1 MAEMKMQQKQ
11 KVNNKGMSLVEI
23 LVAIAILTVVS
34 MGLLQAFVSAV
45 NYNKQAKDKQRSIN
59 LAQTIMESY
68 KAYTL
73 EDICRQFNNV
83 DPFVIYKGVH
93 GTYSETGA
101 SVDAYGTFTPSA
113 TNEYT
118 FRMEDVQYDG
128 KLFDVDIIMQ
138 PNTVSTSTEEV
149 TRVPRFNSYNDA
161 IFAQPADEYKYVYQD
176 AIDQLKLADMKTEL
190 LPTVDT
196 LDKTKITINSRQ
208 ISVFILNVSG
218 VDQVLVQVTYEY
230 TFDNY
235 EFIKSDDSQDA
246 LNSSHTVIVD
256 QSDDATAYE
265 VYNNSVTRTT
275 GAKLDNV
282 FIYYYPA
289 YDSDLLGAKCEEDT
303 IVISN
308 NSGMQRNVYLVKQ
321 VTPGLSAPGLFNNE
335 ATYKPRVSLQGSN
348 GINLYHNL
356 RKKLSGAGVALNSIS
371 YRGSGSAKDNLYED
385 WYEKESRILVYNV
398 QITVTDKQ
406 KGTVE
411 IILDGSMNDR

>member
-45 NYNKQAKDKQRSIN
+45 NYNKQAKDKQRGIN

-128 KLFDVDIIMQ
+128 KLFDVDITMQ

-149 TRVPRFNSYNDA
+149 TQVPRFNSYNDA

-196 LDKTKITINSRQ
+196 LDKTKITISSRQ

-235 EFIKSDDSQDA
+235 EFIKNDDSQDA